1 MADDYGRLNVALIP
15 SVPEQEAQAE
25 AERLRGARNLPEPQQ
40 STSWADPI
48 DTTPGDHDVT
58 PYGGKSAQIPSTPPG
73 SEGASAVSHQHYW
86 IHTVTETIDRGYFGF
101 NSVAMTL
108 AEGVPVRILGLDDLR
123 PRAELELLAQ
133 ADSNTA
139 VYVGDRDVINSDSP
153 QSTGIWLGTSESEV
167 YYGGGT
173 FTYRARKELWAI
185 AVGGPATIGV
195 TSYQSEPTSDDL
207 ATQSKSGAG
216 AK

>member
-86 IHTVTETIDRGYFGF
+86 IHTVTETIDRGYVGF

-133 ADSNTA
+133 EDSNTA

-153 QSTGIWLGTSESEV
+153 QSSITAEGRSPIEHVRNCGRLLSADLQRSESQ
-167 YYGGGT
+167 
-173 FTYRARKELWAI
+173 
-185 AVGGPATIGV
+185 ATSRSRRRTILRRSRSPV
-195 TSYQSEPTSDDL
+195 LVRSDR
-207 ATQSKSGAG
+207 SCV
-216 AK
+216 